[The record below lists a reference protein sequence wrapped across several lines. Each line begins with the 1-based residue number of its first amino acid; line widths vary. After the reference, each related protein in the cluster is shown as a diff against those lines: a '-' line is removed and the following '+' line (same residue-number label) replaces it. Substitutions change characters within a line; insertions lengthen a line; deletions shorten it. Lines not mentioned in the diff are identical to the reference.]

1 MSENDSNELE
11 ESIVPSINDSG
22 DTADESVDRDESGV
36 PVSVQYAKRIKS
48 FVIRAGRMSADQ
60 RELYAQHYSE
70 KGLKLEDGMLDYQAV
85 FGNNNPVVLE
95 VGFGMGKS
103 LVEMCQA
110 NPNLNYIGV
119 EVHTPGVAKLLR
131 DAADFGVENLRV
143 YEVDAIEIL
152 AHCIPDNSLQT
163 MQLFFPDPWHKAR
176 HNKRRILTSNF
187 AETIGH
193 KLIIDGTFHMATD
206 WEHYAEQMLEVMEAV
221 SGYENVAGK
230 GTYHPRPE
238 FRPLTKFENRGEKL
252 GHGVWDLIY
261 RKKQCR

>member
-11 ESIVPSINDSG
+11 ESAVPVNKNSD
-22 DTADESVDRDESGV
+22 DTPNESVERDESGV
-36 PVSVQYAKRIKS
+36 PVGVQYAKRIKS
-48 FVIRAGRMSADQ
+48 FVIRAGRMSTDQ
-60 RELYAQHYSE
+60 RDLYAQHYAE
-70 KGLKLEDGMLDYQAV
+70 KGLKLEHGMLDYQAV

-152 AHCIPDNSLQT
+152 AHCIPDDSLHT

-176 HNKRRILTSNF
+176 HNKRRILTGDF
-187 AETIGH
+187 AETIRK
-193 KLIIDGTFHMATD
+193 KLATGGTFHMATD
-206 WEHYAEQMLEVMEAV
+206 WEHYAEQMLEVMEAAP
-221 SGYENVAGK
+221 GYENTAGK
-230 GTYHPRPE
+230 GSYHPRPE

-261 RKKQCR
+261 KKVN